1 MAILESIS
9 AALATTETA
18 KMTAVEAVKQQIAE
32 KLGTSATEGLK
43 ADEHVL
49 RQAAQVENFRV
60 GELPN
65 DIFDKETSEIAE
77 AEVRNSL
84 AEKLGENPSLES
96 AEMTTLEKVQS
107 PDVRPLVETNE
118 LAHLKECYI
127 EDLKNRSEFPDTIDV
142 QEFHERDFRKASVD
156 EVREKRLEFSEMKG
170 DLRKEWEEINK
181 LDWPRYQEDVYHNNK
196 CYRRAGDAY
205 DAHHIHPLGLG
216 GENSARNLTP
226 THVLD
231 HSDKWGIHAPDSFY
245 AKLEKYLGGL

>member
-1 MAILESIS
+1 MAILESI

-18 KMTAVEAVKQQIAE
+18 KMTAMEAVKQQLAE
-32 KLGTSATEGLK
+32 KLGTSAVEGLN
-43 ADEHVL
+43 ANEQIL
-49 RQAAQVENFRV
+49 RQASQAENFRV

-84 AEKLGENPSLES
+84 AEKLGGNPSLES
-96 AEMTTLEKVQS
+96 AEATTLGETQGA
-107 PDVRPLVETNE
+107 DVCPLAETNDFNS
-118 LAHLKECYI
+118 LKESYI

-142 QEFHERDFRKASVD
+142 QEFHEHDFRKASVD

-170 DLRKEWEEINK
+170 DLRREWEEINK
-181 LDWPRYQEDVYHNNK
+181 QDWPRYQEDVYHNNK

-205 DAHHIHPLGLG
+205 DAHHVQPLGLG

-226 THVLD
+226 VHVLD